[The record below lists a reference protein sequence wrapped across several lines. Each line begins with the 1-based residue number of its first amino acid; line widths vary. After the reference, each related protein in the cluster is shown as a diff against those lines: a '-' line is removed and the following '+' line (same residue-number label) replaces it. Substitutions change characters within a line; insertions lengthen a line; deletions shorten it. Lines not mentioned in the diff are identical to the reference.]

1 LELTIRQDGFD
12 RYFEEFFEELKTVT
26 VGTLLKF
33 MENIKNS
40 NHDLVLQITLK
51 ISGINILITDNFE
64 IVHDMKTLVKKI
76 LEDDTLGLALGA
88 VIFDSEVEI
97 PTLNGFPMIVHLN
110 NTVVAAFESNFVAK
124 YFAKSKTNKIRMN
137 YSLENKL
144 SFGLTLKVG
153 NYRPGFEY
161 YLRFSFH
168 PFIDAMIEENVGSI
182 LKARLNL
189 LKKKLTLFELTQNTH
204 LIDPNG
210 QSLESDKYT
219 DNSLISD
226 EKIHCFM
233 FYGM

>member
-12 RYFEEFFEELKTVT
+12 RYLEQFFEELKTVT

-51 ISGINILITDNFE
+51 ISGMNILITDNSE
-64 IVHDMKTLVKKI
+64 IVHNMKTLFKKI
-76 LEDDTLGLALGA
+76 LENDSLGFALGA

-110 NTVVAAFESNFVAK
+110 NTVVAAFESSFAAK
-124 YFAKSKTNKIRMN
+124 TKKLRMN

-144 SFGLTLKVG
+144 SSGLTLKVG

-161 YLRFSFH
+161 YLCFSFH
-168 PFIDAMIEENVGSI
+168 PFIDALIEENVESI

-189 LKKKLTLFELTQNTH
+189 RKEKLTLFELTQNTH

-210 QSLESDKYT
+210 QLLESDKYK

-226 EKIHCFM
+226 EKIHCFK